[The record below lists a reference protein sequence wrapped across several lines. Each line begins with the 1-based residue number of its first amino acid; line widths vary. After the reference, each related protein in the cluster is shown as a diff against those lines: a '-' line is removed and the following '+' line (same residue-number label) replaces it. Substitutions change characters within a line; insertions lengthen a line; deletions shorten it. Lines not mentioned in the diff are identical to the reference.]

1 MKKQTKIILIVVGI
15 IVALL
20 LIATIFFV
28 AKLVNKEVTPITA
41 EEFKTEMEKRDFT
54 IATATTQFAEA
65 DYVKQ
70 VYIAL
75 PSDYSYQ
82 IEFYEFT
89 EEQYAT
95 SFYNNNKSIFEKTAG
110 SVKAENEINLKN
122 HGKYAISTN
131 GKYSSVIRVG
141 NTAVYI
147 SVNDT
152 YKDKVKE
159 MIKKIGY

>member
-1 MKKQTKIILIVVGI
+1 MKKQTKLILIIVGS

-20 LIATIFFV
+20 LIATI
-28 AKLVNKEVTPITA
+28 ALIIALANKEVTPITA
-41 EEFKTEMEKRDFT
+41 EQFKEEMEKRDFMIT
-54 IATATTQFAEA
+54 TATTQFAET

-70 VYIAL
+70 VYIAI

-89 EEQYAT
+89 EEKYAI
-95 SFYNNNKSIFEKTAG
+95 SFYNNNKDIFERTAG
-110 SVKAENEINLKN
+110 SVKAENEINVKN

-131 GKYSSVIRVG
+131 GKYSSVIRAG

-147 SVNDT
+147 SINDM

-159 MIKKIGY
+159 MIKRIGY